1 MGRALAELSELDL
14 SRDVVPDD
22 ELRRLVPHDHE
33 FRMLDGICHLDLE
46 RGLVI
51 GYKDFG
57 EDAWWARGHVPG
69 QPIMPGVLMI
79 EGCAQTAAVLMKK
92 REGWGAEKF
101 IALGGVDKARFRDVV
116 VPPVKMYFLS
126 AVGTRGS
133 RMFRY
138 PAQAFVEDKM
148 VMEMELLGVL
158 F

>member
-14 SRDVVPDD
+14 TKDVVPDE

-33 FRMLDGICHLDLE
+33 FKMLDGVCHLDLE

-69 QPIMPGVLMI
+69 RPIMPGVLMI
-79 EGCAQTAAVLMKK
+79 EGCAQAAAVLMKK

-101 IALGGVDKARFRDVV
+101 IALGGVDKARFRGVV
-116 VPPVKMYFLS
+116 TPPAKIYFAS

-138 PAQAFVEDKM
+138 PAQAFVDDKM